1 MSDKVHTLTDAD
13 FDNQVLQSDIPTL
26 VDFWAE
32 WCGPCR
38 TLAPVVADFAD
49 SNDGK
54 VKVCKMNIDEHPNTP
69 SKYAIRAIPTLLLF
83 KGGEVVEQ
91 LVGLVTKDKLNEAIT
106 QHVG

>member
-49 SNDGK
+49 
-54 VKVCKMNIDEHPNTP
+54 
-69 SKYAIRAIPTLLLF
+69 
-83 KGGEVVEQ
+83 
-91 LVGLVTKDKLNEAIT
+91 
-106 QHVG
+106 